1 MSIVNP
7 FSSVVF
13 MPLYS
18 KNDGTFE
25 QLDLTSTSS
34 KASYPIQGPTQVVEW
49 GVIVSTVFVAFTV
62 KPIVTLQR
70 LPLLAGTPAV
80 IQAMTLAASNTLLR
94 HYTNNVDVIAAGGPG
109 VVTSGPS
116 IGGHTSAA
124 TADSDFIKGTVILAD
139 TSSMP
144 SVVLTAGDLLQV
156 AVTTAGTVGTGKV
169 IAFARL
175 EPVAETYANK
185 LVYVSYNAIP

>member
-7 FSSVVF
+7 FSSVVYL
-13 MPLYS
+13 PLYS

-25 QLDLTSTSS
+25 ELDLTSTSS
-34 KASYPIQGPTQVVEW
+34 KASYPIHGPTQVVEW

-62 KPIVTLQR
+62 KPIVTIQR
-70 LPLLAGTPAV
+70 LPLLAGSPVV
-80 IQAMTLAASNTLLR
+80 IQAITLAASNTLLR
-94 HYTNNVDVIAAGGPG
+94 HYTNAVDTVAAGGPG
-109 VVTSGPS
+109 TVTVGPA
-116 IGGHTSAA
+116 IGGNTSAA

-144 SVVLTAGDLLQV
+144 SVVLTPGDLLQV
-156 AVTTAGTVGTGKV
+156 AVTTAGTVGSGKV

-175 EPVAETYANK
+175 EPVAGKYASTSG
-185 LVYVSYNAIP
+185 YVVYNAIP

>member
-25 QLDLTSTSS
+25 ELDLTSTSS
-34 KASYPIQGPTQVVEW
+34 KGSYPIQGPTQVVEW

-62 KPIVTLQR
+62 KPILTLQR
-70 LPLLAGTPAV
+70 LPLLAGSPVV
-80 IQAMTLAASNTLLR
+80 IQAITLAASNTLLR
-94 HYTNNVDVIAAGGPG
+94 KYTNSVDAVAAGGPG
-109 VVTSGPS
+109 TVTSGPS

-124 TADSDFIKGTVILAD
+124 TADSDFIKGTVIVAD

-144 SVVLTAGDLLQV
+144 SVVLSPGDLLQV
-156 AVTTAGTVGTGKV
+156 AVTTAGTVGSGKV

-175 EPVAETYANK
+175 EPVAAKYTG
-185 LVYVSYNAIP
+185 YVVYNAIP